1 MTVTLTQTQL
11 LLAAVGLSVIV
22 TLILGPIVTLLT
34 RRVPAST
41 VRTVL
46 DGAEQVA
53 RVAEA
58 ILPDGTLPD
67 KIARYAG
74 MAVAAAEQMFDVS
87 QREDKY
93 AYADDLVRQ
102 ALRAA
107 SVPEEQIERLG
118 GVIQGA
124 IEAAVLAL
132 PETHKTT
139 EAGGK

>member
-22 TLILGPIVTLLT
+22 TLIIGPIVTLLT

-107 SVPEEQIERLG
+107 GVPEEQIGRLG

-132 PETHKTT
+132 PSHKT

>member
-132 PETHKTT
+132 PDSHKT
-139 EAGGK
+139 EAVGE

>member
-11 LLAAVGLSVIV
+11 LLAAIGLSVIV
-22 TLILGPIVTLLT
+22 TLIIGPIALLT

-87 QREDKY
+87 QRQDKY
-93 AYADDLVRQ
+93 TYADDLVRQ

-107 SVPEEQIERLG
+107 GVPEEQIERLG

-132 PETHKTT
+132 PDSHKT